1 LQYWFTHRL
10 DTSRLLQLYLAQSPE
25 LCRLSARQVPRA
37 PLPLWGVTPT
47 GVTQQS
53 HRKALPSPHRSY
65 GLMGQSKTLP
75 LSSVHPITVGL
86 CRLSSV
92 PAESWTFPALS
103 PQSLYRCLDPY
114 PVAPLRC
121 PSPFLPE
128 EQRPHLTEHK
138 FGSPKLS
145 VAMQLQRR
153 KKFSGL
159 QSFHYVQAPTLAR
172 PPGCTHR

>member
-1 LQYWFTHRL
+1 MPAKCRE
-10 DTSRLLQLYLAQSPE
+10 P
-25 LCRLSARQVPRA
+25 LCPFG
-37 PLPLWGVTPT
+37 GVTPT
-47 GVTQQS
+47 GVTQRS

-92 PAESWTFPALS
+92 PAGSWTFPALS

-121 PSPFLPE
+121 LSPFLPE
-128 EQRPHLTEHK
+128 EQRPHLTGHK

-153 KKFSGL
+153 KNSRGCSH
-159 QSFHYVQAPTLAR
+159 SFMFRLPCSLGPQVAPTAVALCPQGSRAVY
-172 PPGCTHR
+172 TTQ